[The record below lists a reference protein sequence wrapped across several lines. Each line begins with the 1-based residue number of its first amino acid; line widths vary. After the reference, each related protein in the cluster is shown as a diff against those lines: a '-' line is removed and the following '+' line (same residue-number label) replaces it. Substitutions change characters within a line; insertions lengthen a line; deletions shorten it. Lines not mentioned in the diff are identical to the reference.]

1 MTRTLASLHRRA
13 FVTGASSGLG
23 QAITRLLLSEGVE
36 VWGTSRLSSRLVDAA
51 PVPATGCA
59 AAFHPVV
66 LDLADCAAAVRAFR
80 EASRQAGGFDL
91 VVLCAGGGVFG
102 TFAGTPFAEWEAQ
115 LSTLCTATARLAH
128 EACHCIHESDTGSA
142 LVLVTSLA
150 VEFPMP
156 SLHGYNMAKAALAA
170 LAAGLVSETRGG
182 SLRVIDFRPGDHR
195 TAFNAAMDSP
205 ARPRSPRLDAIWA
218 RLESEMAKAPPPARA
233 AADLRRALLARR
245 CGIVRSGS
253 FFQARLAPFLAR
265 FAPPFLLRAALS
277 WHFRDRPEHPR
288 TPRA

>member
-1 MTRTLASLHRRA
+1 MSRTLSSLHRRA

-36 VWGTSRLSSRLVDAA
+36 VWGTSRLSSRLAGV
-51 PVPATGCA
+51 VPSMPEPRAS
-59 AAFHPVV
+59 AFHPVV
-66 LDLADCAAAVRAFR
+66 LDLSDSDAAVQAFR
-80 EASRQAGGFDL
+80 EAARLSGGFDL

-102 TFAGTPFAEWEAQ
+102 SFAGTPFDEWESQ

-128 EACHCIHESDTGSA
+128 EACLGIQKSDTDAA

-150 VEFPMP
+150 VEFPIP
-156 SLHGYNMAKAALAA
+156 SMHGYNMAKAALSA
-170 LAAGLVSETRGG
+170 LAAGLASEARGG
-182 SLRVIDFRPGDHR
+182 PLRVIDFRPGDHC
-195 TAFNAAMDSP
+195 TGFNAAMDGPS
-205 ARPRSPRLDAIWA
+205 RPRSPRLDAIWE
-218 RLESEMAKAPPPARA
+218 RLESEMAKAPPPAEA

-253 FFQARLAPFLAR
+253 FFQARLAPWLAR
-265 FAPPFLLRAALS
+265 LAPPSLLRVALA
-277 WHFRDRPEHPR
+277 WHFNDRPEQSR